1 MTMSGQYEIEF
12 RHSIKK
18 DLKKIPS
25 QFLASIIRAIE
36 NLGNDPYPSGVVK
49 ITDTDSYYRIRVG
62 EYRVI
67 YEILKNDH
75 KIVVLYIRHRKNAYL
90 SNI

>member
-1 MTMSGQYEIEF
+1 MSGHYELEF

-18 DLKKIPS
+18 DIKKIPS
-25 QFLASIIRAIE
+25 QFLASILYAIE
-36 NLGNDPYPSGVVK
+36 DLKNNPYPTGVVK
-49 ITDTDSYYRIRVG
+49 LTDTDSYYRIRIG

-67 YEILKNDH
+67 YEILKSDH